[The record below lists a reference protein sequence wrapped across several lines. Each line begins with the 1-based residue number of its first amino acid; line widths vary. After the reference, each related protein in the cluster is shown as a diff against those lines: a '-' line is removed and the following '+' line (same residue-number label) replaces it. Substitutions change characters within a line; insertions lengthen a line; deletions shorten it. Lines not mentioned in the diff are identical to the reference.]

1 MDNPIMYALG
11 ILVVVS
17 LLAFIIIRNQKDKRD
32 LEKKLNEDYKKTK
45 KEEGDID
52 VDLKAD

>member
-1 MDNPIMYALG
+1 MYALG

-32 LEKKLNEDYKKTK
+32 LEKKLNEDYRKTK

>member
-1 MDNPIMYALG
+1 MDNPILYALG

-32 LEKKLNEDYKKTK
+32 LEKQLNEDYKKTK